1 MSGAQHKTTGI
12 QIILLCVLLVSF
24 YRPSPKSA
32 GYADAVAP
40 PTGLYHCW
48 TGGFDHL
55 AAGTLRLAAKGRYES
70 YRTKGGGSY
79 SFSPDGSVLE
89 FLDGDYHYWE
99 YRGVY
104 QPTHE
109 MQAAKRQAAQ
119 GGAVL
124 TNTVQTNPTLPDLP
138 GERIVLMPLG
148 ATDAIGTERPGQ
160 YQYCYREDG
169 TAGLSAR

>member
-1 MSGAQHKTTGI
+1 MSGTQHKTSGI
-12 QIILLCVLLVSF
+12 QVIMLGLLLFSF
-24 YRPSPKSA
+24 YRPLPKSA
-32 GYADAVAP
+32 GYADAAAP

-55 AAGTLRLAAKGRYES
+55 AAGTLRLEGSGRYES
-70 YRTKGGGSY
+70 YRTSGGGSY
-79 SFSPDGSVLE
+79 SFSPDGSVIE

-99 YRGVY
+99 YHGVY

-109 MQAAKRQAAQ
+109 MQAAKAQAVQ
-119 GGAVL
+119 GGAAL
-124 TNTVQTNPTLPDLP
+124 TNPTLPDMP

-148 ATDAIGTERPGQ
+148 ANAPIGTERPGQ